1 MSDAYVVYYIESYT
15 SAKNTV
21 ESLHS
26 GERMGVCFL
35 LAFLLFVLIV
45 LPLRGVEYGGMS
57 SGKKRA

>member
-1 MSDAYVVYYIESYT
+1 MVYYIESYS

-26 GERMGVCFL
+26 REKMGVCFL

-45 LPLRGVEYGGMS
+45 LPLRGVEYGVMS
-57 SGKKRA
+57 SEKRA